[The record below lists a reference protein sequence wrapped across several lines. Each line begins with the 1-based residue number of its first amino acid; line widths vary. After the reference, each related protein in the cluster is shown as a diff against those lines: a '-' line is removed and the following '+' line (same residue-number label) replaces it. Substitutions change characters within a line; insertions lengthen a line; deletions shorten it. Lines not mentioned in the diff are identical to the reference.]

1 MKIPGIESLKNENF
15 SLLLSADFRSALN
28 ERKRIY
34 LFFKRLIDIIV
45 SLLAMIVL
53 APLFLLIVVLI
64 RLTSP
69 GPAVFMQNRIGLDG
83 KIFKIY
89 KLRSMFKEAKHEDY
103 APREATDPR
112 ITKIGRF
119 LRRTSLDELPQ
130 LWNVLKGE
138 MTLVGPRPEMKFIV
152 DTYNPLQRAR
162 LIVKPGL
169 TGLWQIYGR
178 KDLPLHQNVEYDLY
192 YILHRSLWL
201 DILTILRTSYVVIG
215 GRKTYKK
222 NF

>member
-1 MKIPGIESLKNENF
+1 MKIPSIEALKNEDF
-15 SLLLSADFRSALN
+15 SILLSADYRTSMNRRRRF
-28 ERKRIY
+28 Y
-34 LFFKRLIDIIV
+34 LFLKRLQDIV
-45 SLLAMIVL
+45 FSAFGMVVL
-53 APLFLLIVVLI
+53 APLFLLIIILI
-64 RLTSP
+64 RLTSL
-69 GPAVFMQNRIGLDG
+69 GPAIFMQNRVGREG
-83 KIFKIY
+83 GIFRVY
-89 KLRSMFKEAKHEDY
+89 KFRSMHKDAKHEDY

-112 ITKIGRF
+112 ITAVGRF

-138 MTLVGPRPEMKFIV
+138 MSLVGPRPEMKFIV

-162 LIVKPGL
+162 LLVKPGL

-178 KDLPLHQNVEYDLY
+178 KDLPLHENVEYDLY

-201 DILTILRTSYVVIG
+201 DILTVFRTANVVVG
-215 GRKTYKK
+215 GRKIYKK

>member
-1 MKIPGIESLKNENF
+1 MRIPATDSLKREDF
-15 SLLLSADFRSALN
+15 SILLSADYRATMEKRKHLYLLVKRLMDIVLSALG
-28 ERKRIY
+28 
-34 LFFKRLIDIIV
+34 LV
-45 SLLAMIVL
+45 VL
-53 APLFLLIVVLI
+53 APLFFLIIILV
-64 RLTSP
+64 RLMSP
-69 GPAVFMQNRIGLDG
+69 GPAIFTQDRVGMEG

-89 KLRSMFKEAKHEDY
+89 KFRSMFREAKHEDY

-138 MTLVGPRPEMKFIV
+138 MSMVGPRPEMKFIV
-152 DTYNPLQRAR
+152 DTYTPLQRAR
-162 LIVKPGL
+162 LLVQPGL

-178 KDLPLHQNVEYDLY
+178 KDLPLHENVEYDLY
-192 YILHRSLWL
+192 YILHRSLGL
-201 DILTILRTSYVVIG
+201 DLMTIIRTSYVVIG